1 VYFYRLRFIHKHVS
15 HNFERMKNI
24 KISELKT
31 LFNRVIEKLESELG
45 EDKIIE
51 LKTSVYR
58 LIPTEKWD
66 TFEKPEDWNSASKI
80 DQGDLNDDLTEL
92 KKLIVDQERICTYI
106 DFDRLA
112 SVLREISQ
120 VNNPL

>member
-1 VYFYRLRFIHKHVS
+1 MS
-15 HNFERMKNI
+15 DI

-31 LFNRVIEKLESELG
+31 LFNRLIEKLEFEKG
-45 EDKIIE
+45 KEGKIE
-51 LKTSVYR
+51 LKTNIYR

-66 TFEKPEDWNSASKI
+66 KFEKPEDWFSASEI
-80 DQGDLNDDLTEL
+80 SQGNLIDDLIEL
-92 KKLIVDQERICTYI
+92 KNILTDKEKIFTYV

-120 VNNPL
+120 IENPI